1 MLFDELIFGH
11 YGHFLFTK
19 RENAKT
25 FFVFKFSFVYL
36 HPYISADTMTQ
47 QEKIVD
53 HVSQMILSLGVKSVR
68 MDDVA
73 NSLGMSKRTLYELFG
88 DKEELLSQSI
98 VHMMERRCKNI
109 SAQVRDCDNMLEVLM
124 KSIKIFTNSGQV
136 SDMEKRLTANLK
148 KFYPAVYEKVQRIHS
163 EWGVQGLQ
171 YALDRCLAEGYL
183 DPSVDVE
190 LMARLFFTSTGVL
203 MSDNDVILPEGVSR
217 EEAFGAMVVNFLRGL
232 STVKGLQ
239 LIDEMLAREPRP
251 KTLKERRAELEAEA
265 KENN

>member
-1 MLFDELIFGH
+1 
-11 YGHFLFTK
+11 
-19 RENAKT
+19 
-25 FFVFKFSFVYL
+25 
-36 HPYISADTMTQ
+36 MTQ

-148 KFYPAVYEKVQRIHS
+148 KFYPAVYEKVQRVHS

-203 MSDNDVILPEGVSR
+203 MSDNDVILPDGVSR

>member
-1 MLFDELIFGH
+1 
-11 YGHFLFTK
+11 
-19 RENAKT
+19 
-25 FFVFKFSFVYL
+25 
-36 HPYISADTMTQ
+36 MTQ

-109 SAQVRDCDNMLEVLM
+109 SEQVRDCDNMLEVLM

-148 KFYPAVYEKVQRIHS
+148 KFYPAVYEKVQRVHS

-203 MSDNDVILPEGVSR
+203 MSDNDVILPDGVSR

>member
-1 MLFDELIFGH
+1 
-11 YGHFLFTK
+11 
-19 RENAKT
+19 
-25 FFVFKFSFVYL
+25 
-36 HPYISADTMTQ
+36 MTQ

-148 KFYPAVYEKVQRIHS
+148 KFYPAVYEKVQRVHS

-190 LMARLFFTSTGVL
+190 LMARSPALH
-203 MSDNDVILPEGVSR
+203 PSR
-217 EEAFGAMVVNFLRGL
+217 M
-232 STVKGLQ
+232 
-239 LIDEMLAREPRP
+239 P
-251 KTLKERRAELEAEA
+251 
-265 KENN
+265 

>member
-109 SAQVRDCDNMLEVLM
+109 SEQVRDCDNMLEVLM

-148 KFYPAVYEKVQRIHS
+148 KFYPAVYEKVQRVHS

>member
-1 MLFDELIFGH
+1 
-11 YGHFLFTK
+11 
-19 RENAKT
+19 
-25 FFVFKFSFVYL
+25 
-36 HPYISADTMTQ
+36 MTQ

-88 DKEELLSQSI
+88 DKEELLSQSV

-109 SAQVRDCDNMLEVLM
+109 SEQVRDCDNMLEVLM

-148 KFYPAVYEKVQRIHS
+148 KFYPAVYEKVQRVHS